1 MDHRSATTPAADPD
15 AIEFVRFCY
24 RRRRAG
30 WPELYDEMCAVAN
43 RGLFR
48 GYDAEDL
55 ATHGI
60 AFGLFDMPALAALA
74 SRVVEDE
81 KSLRRPMTVVI
92 VDAAPLEIPVAP
104 TSTAPAAVAPVAA
117 APAAPAAH
125 TFEREPDGAREVPIR
140 FRVDQVPAGA

>member
-1 MDHRSATTPAADPD
+1 MDLRTATTPATDPD

-48 GYDAEDL
+48 GYDADDL
-55 ATHGI
+55 AGHGI

-81 KSLRRPMTVVI
+81 KALRRPVTVVI
-92 VDAAPLEIPVAP
+92 TDAAPLEIPVAP
-104 TSTAPAAVAPVAA
+104 AAFASPEREV
-117 APAAPAAH
+117 
-125 TFEREPDGAREVPIR
+125 EREPEPAREAPIR
-140 FRVDQVPAGA
+140 FRVSPVPAGA